1 MLRILI
7 VEDEPLFA
15 QTLRHL
21 VELNPLYQVT
31 AVAEDSATM
40 SIRSAP
46 NALRTSSRSAAATS
60 VP

>member
-21 VELNPLYQVT
+21 VELNPRYEVT
-31 AVAEDSATM
+31 AVAEDSA
-40 SIRSAP
+40 SA
-46 NALRTSSRSAAATS
+46 LAAARADAEAWTAVIPPS
-60 VP
+60 A